1 MRLLQPDPAAA
12 LLGLRAMKTMAGAA
26 GAIGPSQR
34 ALIEAARRVVL
45 RIDADIDALAPIGP
59 EELAAGFPSPELRR
73 QFVNGMLVVAL
84 ADGVP
89 ARETVAQVETFAKA
103 LQVSTPELRDLRLLA
118 ENHMLVFKLD
128 VLRRSQVGDIMK
140 NQLEQKGPLGLAK
153 SVLVL
158 RGVMED
164 KALAARYRAWEK
176 LPADTL
182 GHSLVAFYAKNGF
195 SLPGERGGFPEAGLY
210 HDFSHVLGGYGT
222 DPEGEVQV
230 ASFSAGYKRT
240 TPFYLVMF
248 AVLIFSTGVNVR
260 PTAGYTT
267 VGVLGKPG
275 MAERMFAAMERGAQ
289 VNTELSD
296 KWDYW
301 PYAEMPLDEVRQRLN
316 VVPAA

>member
-1 MRLLQPDPAAA
+1 
-12 LLGLRAMKTMAGAA
+12 MAGAA

-34 ALIEAARRVVL
+34 ALMEAARRVVL